1 MLPLYHTLV
10 HPEVI
15 YRLITNKLVNCV
27 IPLPCTYPLSS
38 VTIVIVILTVEVVG
52 PPTC

>member
-1 MLPLYHTLV
+1 MLPLYRTLV

-27 IPLPCTYPLSS
+27 TLPCTYPLSS